1 MKSAPKPISWL
12 TGKTGGRESE
22 MVDFLQ
28 VLNDYYVRNRNKR
41 IKQEFLDVLSKDVD
55 QLSGPQ
61 KYIYEIYIEPN
72 LSVLQEALYEAFCQ
86 IDRPLEEWRQAVL
99 ENPPS
104 IINNVAKK
112 MVVRAIR
119 ETEMGK
125 E

>member
-1 MKSAPKPISWL
+1 
-12 TGKTGGRESE
+12 

-28 VLNDYYVRNRNKR
+28 VLNEYYVRNRNKR
-41 IKQEFLDVLSKDVD
+41 IKQEFLDVLSKSVD
-55 QLSGPQ
+55 ELSGPQ

-72 LSVLQEALYEAFCQ
+72 LSVLHDALYEAFCQ
-86 IDRPLEEWRQAVL
+86 IDRPLDEWRQAVL

-112 MVVRAIR
+112 LVVRAIR
-119 ETEMGK
+119 EMEADR